1 MYDKL
6 PRSTAVI
13 DLIDLI
19 GSFSTKIFFTTID
32 LPIEDLSPHKDHRRE
47 RPDQVDQVDHEI
59 DRKVVDQLIQSQ
71 RRRGGEAIPV
81 RNRSDLRPGRRNRVT
96 FI

>member
-1 MYDKL
+1 
-6 PRSTAVI
+6 VI

-59 DRKVVDQLIQSQ
+59 DRKVVDQLIQS
-71 RRRGGEAIPV
+71 RRRMGLGRIQIQNDSEFS
-81 RNRSDLRPGRRNRVT
+81 RGRRN
-96 FI
+96 